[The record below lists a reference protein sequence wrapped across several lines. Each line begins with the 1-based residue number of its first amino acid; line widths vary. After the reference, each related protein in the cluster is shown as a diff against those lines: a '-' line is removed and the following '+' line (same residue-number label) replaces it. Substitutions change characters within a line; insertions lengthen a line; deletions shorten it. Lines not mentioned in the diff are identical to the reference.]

1 MAQIAPGGNAAGGR
15 PWSVLAAGRVAAHN
29 GGPVENTMR
38 HVLARPLLALVLAL
52 PAGCAQSGTSMR
64 MAGDPGAGPS
74 RSLLDAYFIAHGMA
88 FGATSARASPEVQ
101 AELDRLDARAAA
113 AIVSLRPGASG
124 PRARREAEAAVAAL
138 TTYAAARADGSPAA
152 QP

>member
-1 MAQIAPGGNAAGGR
+1 
-15 PWSVLAAGRVAAHN
+15 
-29 GGPVENTMR
+29 MR
-38 HVLARPLLALVLAL
+38 HLLARPLLALILAL
-52 PAGCAQSGTSMR
+52 PAGCAQGEAPMR
-64 MAGDPGAGPS
+64 LADGGGAGPS

-124 PRARREAEAAVAAL
+124 PRARKAAEAAVAAL
-138 TTYAAARADGSPAA
+138 TDYAAARADGSPAA
-152 QP
+152 AQP

>member
-1 MAQIAPGGNAAGGR
+1 
-15 PWSVLAAGRVAAHN
+15 
-29 GGPVENTMR
+29 MR
-38 HVLARPLLALVLAL
+38 HLLAQQLLVLTLAL
-52 PAGCAQSGTSMR
+52 PAGCAQTGSSMR
-64 MAGDPGAGPS
+64 LAGDPGGSQGGGPS

-124 PRARREAEAAVAAL
+124 PRR
-138 TTYAAARADGSPAA
+138 SS
-152 QP
+152 

>member
-1 MAQIAPGGNAAGGR
+1 MRQLL
-15 PWSVLAAGRVAAHN
+15 VL
-29 GGPVENTMR
+29 T
-38 HVLARPLLALVLAL
+38 LALL
-52 PAGCAQSGTSMR
+52 AGCAQTGSSLR
-64 MAGDPGAGPS
+64 LAGDPRAGPS

-124 PRARREAEAAVAAL
+124 PREQHAAEAAVAAL
-138 TTYAAARADGSPAA
+138 TNYAAARADGSPPA

>member
-1 MAQIAPGGNAAGGR
+1 
-15 PWSVLAAGRVAAHN
+15 
-29 GGPVENTMR
+29 MR
-38 HVLARPLLALVLAL
+38 HALARQLLALTLAL
-52 PAGCAQSGTSMR
+52 PAGCAQGGASMR
-64 MAGDPGAGPS
+64 YAGEPGGQGAGPS

-124 PRARREAEAAVAAL
+124 ARARREAEAAVAAL
-138 TTYAAARADGSPAA
+138 TDYAAARADGSPAA

>member
-1 MAQIAPGGNAAGGR
+1 
-15 PWSVLAAGRVAAHN
+15 
-29 GGPVENTMR
+29 MR
-38 HVLARPLLALVLAL
+38 HLLARQLLVLTLAL
-52 PAGCAQSGTSMR
+52 PAGCAQTGSSLR
-64 MAGDPGAGPS
+64 LAGDPAGGPS

-124 PRARREAEAAVAAL
+124 PRARRAAEAAGAAL
-138 TTYAAARADGSPAA
+138 TSYAAARADGSPAA

>member
-1 MAQIAPGGNAAGGR
+1 MRQLL
-15 PWSVLAAGRVAAHN
+15 VL
-29 GGPVENTMR
+29 T
-38 HVLARPLLALVLAL
+38 LALM
-52 PAGCAQSGTSMR
+52 AGCAQTGSSLR
-64 MAGDPGAGPS
+64 LAGEPGGPS

-124 PRARREAEAAVAAL
+124 LREQRAAEAAVAAL
-138 TTYAAARADGSPAA
+138 TNYAAARADGSPPR